1 MTDVSSKND
10 ELGGI
15 KPKIPAWKLRQQQRA
30 NYKPTTTNTTRNN
43 NNNNNNDGLGGTKAI
58 RQRSNNDELGVTKS
72 SADIS
77 TSRRRSNDDELGS
90 TSSPSIHNMNGV
102 GAPARVPAWKLR
114 EQMKQRDHNFNDKS
128 SHSSTST
135 GSSSMGSLQS
145 SNTNPASSNHSNHPS
160 RSFRPVSRV
169 PGAVDPLLPPA
180 FRPSVQ
186 KPLDRKKTG
195 DDVLSMSSV
204 HSRTTAWS
212 RTNSYGSDSFGSLGD
227 DSDSDGTDSFDGED
241 SFASLD
247 SDADEDD
254 EAYRESRNQM
264 ARLEIEKQKQAQ
276 VAKRGGI
283 RGRSSE
289 SRFKKKSLGVHGTP
303 LGFIAE

>member
-15 KPKIPAWKLRQQQRA
+15 KPKVPAWKLRQQQRA
-30 NYKPTTTNTTRNN
+30 NYKPTSTTRNDN
-43 NNNNNNDGLGGTKAI
+43 NNNNNNDELGGTKAI
-58 RQRSNNDELGVTKS
+58 RRRSNNDALGVTRS
-72 SADIS
+72 SADIN
-77 TSRRRSNDDELGS
+77 TSRRRSNEDELGS
-90 TSSPSIHNMNGV
+90 TSSPTIHNKNGI

-114 EQMKQRDHNFNDKS
+114 EQMKQRDHNFNDLS
-128 SHSSTST
+128 NHSNSST
-135 GSSSMGSLQS
+135 GSSSMGSFQS
-145 SNTNPASSNHSNHPS
+145 PNPASSNHSNHPS

-180 FRPSVQ
+180 FRPASQ
-186 KPLDRKKTG
+186 KSQDRKKTG
-195 DDVLSMSSV
+195 DDFLSMDSV
-204 HSRTTAWS
+204 HSRTTACS
-212 RTNSYGSDSFGSLGD
+212 KTNSYGSDSFGSLD

-241 SFASLD
+241 SFASLG

-264 ARLEIEKQKQAQ
+264 ARLEIEKQKQVQ
-276 VAKRGGI
+276 DAKRGGI
-283 RGRSSE
+283 RGRTAE

-303 LGFIAE
+303 LDFIAE